1 MRGLAYA
8 CWQALKP
15 NMNWGQGR
23 WGQRRWGQGW
33 WGRGSGR
40 KLKWAPIVSDRSC
53 GSVDPQSFEED
64 EFPAPE
70 LQCAPP
76 PESLGEHDFPDAD
89 RSCGS
94 SGADDRG
101 RSEHHSGGAS
111 SSGAHAREPSAGSE
125 RSVFT
130 EAPGDSEATDEETSA
145 VAEHDAEDAQSAAAE
160 AEFEDGRPPRRAKG
174 RSTTPRAVAGRPL
187 RNATFTDRPDVG
199 NAGLFYGNWG
209 RRTKQ
214 MGGEVQ
220 RNIDDQIKKNAQIIG
235 LSECEQVTEDL
246 LIGDPQCAAEGKDPA
261 VAGAKQKKFRGTSR
275 PRLLDPKGK

>member
-1 MRGLAYA
+1 MKAYRTRRHAMRGLAYA

-15 NMNWGQGR
+15 KMNWGQGR

-64 EFPAPE
+64 AFPAPE

-76 PESLGEHDFPDAD
+76 PESLGEHDFRDAD

-111 SSGAHAREPSAGSE
+111 SSGARAREPSAGSE
-125 RSVFT
+125 RSAHT
-130 EAPGDSEATDEETSA
+130 EARGDSEATDEEIRSCRSDESTVALSA
-145 VAEHDAEDAQSAAAE
+145 VADARDAQSAAAK
-160 AEFEDGRPPRRAKG
+160 AEFEDGRPPMRASG
-174 RSTTPRAVAGRPL
+174 RSTAPPAYAGEARTP
-187 RNATFTDRPDVG
+187 
-199 NAGLFYGNWG
+199 
-209 RRTKQ
+209 
-214 MGGEVQ
+214 
-220 RNIDDQIKKNAQIIG
+220 
-235 LSECEQVTEDL
+235 
-246 LIGDPQCAAEGKDPA
+246 
-261 VAGAKQKKFRGTSR
+261 
-275 PRLLDPKGK
+275 

>member
-1 MRGLAYA
+1 MVG
-8 CWQALKP
+8 
-15 NMNWGQGR
+15 
-23 WGQRRWGQGW
+23 
-33 WGRGSGR
+33 GSTGDGAHCNG
-40 KLKWAPIVSDRSC
+40 APIEPDRSC
-53 GSVDPQSFEED
+53 GSVDPQSLWED
-64 EFPAPE
+64 DFPAPE
-70 LQCAPP
+70 LQCALA
-76 PESLGEHDFPDAD
+76 PEPFGEDDFPATD

-94 SGADDRG
+94 SEWEIGALTIG
-101 RSEHHSGGAS
+101 TLEQGEGAFGGSGAS

-130 EAPGDSEATDEETSA
+130 EAPGDSEATDEELSA
-145 VAEHDAEDAQSAAAE
+145 VAEPDAEDAQSAAAE

-199 NAGLFYGNWG
+199 NVGFFYGNWG

-220 RNIDDQIKKNAQIIG
+220 RNIDDQIKTNAQIIG

-246 LIGDPQCAAEGKDPA
+246 LLGDPQCVAEGKDPA
-261 VAGAKQKKFRGTSR
+261 VAGAKQQKFRGTSR
-275 PRLLDPKGK
+275 PRLLDPKGKGGNE